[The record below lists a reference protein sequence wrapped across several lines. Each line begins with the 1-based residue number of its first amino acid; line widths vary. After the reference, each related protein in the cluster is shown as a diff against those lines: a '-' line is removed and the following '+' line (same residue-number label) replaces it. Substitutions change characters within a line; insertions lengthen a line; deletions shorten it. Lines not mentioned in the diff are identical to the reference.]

1 MSASEREVERESSK
15 SQRKKIEEGVFV
27 RIFNSGGEMSSN
39 VEGEREREREK
50 FIDNQKVTEG
60 R

>member
-50 FIDNQKVTEG
+50 FIDNPKVTEG

>member
-50 FIDNQKVTEG
+50 FIDNQEVTES

>member
-1 MSASEREVERESSK
+1 VSASEREVERESSK

-50 FIDNQKVTEG
+50 FIDNQEVTES

>member
-1 MSASEREVERESSK
+1 MSASEREVERE

-50 FIDNQKVTEG
+50 FIDNQEVTEG